1 MLSRTVRYP
10 LKSIEAKQVRLGF
23 WYSRD
28 EPDLPMPIA
37 ESASKLQ
44 VKTMLDVLTKL
55 EEQSTRVYYRGW
67 SACRICGKPNGSTEF
82 RHPSG
87 LAFPEG
93 LRHYVEQ
100 HQVLVPD
107 LLNRDG
113 IV

>member
-1 MLSRTVRYP
+1 MLSRTLP
-10 LKSIEAKQVRLGF
+10 LPTRRGEKKPTRLGF
-23 WYSRD
+23 WYSRN

-44 VKTMLDVLTKL
+44 VKTMLGVLTKL
-55 EEQSTRVYYRGW
+55 EEQSTQAYYRGW
-67 SACRICGKPNGSTEF
+67 STCRICGKPNGSAEF

-100 HQVLVPD
+100 HRVLVSD
-107 LLNRDG
+107 LLNLN
-113 IV
+113 VMV